1 MAKSIYGP
9 QMAKNSYGP
18 PMAKHSYGPQ
28 MAKISYGPQMA
39 IDTVAAHLKEPWLLT
54 QSLTFLQENLLSKL
68 LLLSARLR

>member
-18 PMAKHSYGPQ
+18 Q

-39 IDTVAAHLKEPWLLT
+39 INTVAAHLRAALG
-54 QSLTFLQENLLSKL
+54 
-68 LLLSARLR
+68 

>member
-18 PMAKHSYGPQ
+18 Q

-39 IDTVAAHLKEPWLLT
+39 INTVAAHLRAAL
-54 QSLTFLQENLLSKL
+54 N
-68 LLLSARLR
+68 